1 MSGRGRVG
9 LVPCGLNDPL
19 ALYGI
24 HPMVC
29 RLRSGHTCPVNGPKM
44 NPYGTADEALRISE
58 LRYRRLFETAQDGIL
73 LLDGATGSITDA
85 NPFLLKMLGYS
96 LDDVFGKKLWEIGP
110 FKDIE
115 ESRKAFRILQA
126 DDYIRYE
133 DLPLQAKDGKR
144 VAVEFVSNAYMVD
157 GNRVI
162 QCNIRDITERK
173 GLEDQLRQALKM
185 EAIGRLAGGVA
196 HDFNNMLTVI
206 MGCSELAQQ
215 SECLSA
221 EARELL
227 DQVLAAAHRAETLTR
242 QLLTFSRKKIMQLR
256 IADLNEVVAGF
267 IKMLQRV
274 IGEDVALDVEYSND
288 KALVE
293 VGEGLIEQVL
303 MNLAVNARDAMPN
316 GGRLSIK
323 TGRTNVDQVGVRGQL
338 QESKGDFIWLRVSDT
353 GIGMTELTQTH
364 IFEPFFTTKD
374 VGKGTGMGLSTVY
387 GIVRQHRGWIEVESQ
402 VGTGS
407 VFTIYLPAALD
418 ASAVARTHDP
428 LVSHLQTGDET
439 ILLVEDEP
447 SLRAMTRKLLE
458 HLGYRVYEACDGVAA
473 LSVWEEHRAEIDL
486 LLTDMVMPNGMNG
499 SDLAQKL
506 QAEDPE
512 LHVVLT
518 SGYNSAE
525 PGSVKL
531 SKISL
536 FIRKPYTLDAISRA
550 IRRCLDLRTAGG
562 VESPMAR

>member
-1 MSGRGRVG
+1 
-9 LVPCGLNDPL
+9 
-19 ALYGI
+19 
-24 HPMVC
+24 MVR
-29 RLRSGHTCPVNGPKM
+29 RLRPSHTRFVNSLEA

-96 LDDVFGKKLWEIGP
+96 LEDVLGKKLWEIGS

-133 DLPLQAKDGKR
+133 DLPLQNKNGKR

-162 QCNIRDITERK
+162 QCNIRNITERK
-173 GLEDQLRQALKM
+173 DLEDQLRQAIKM

-206 MGCSELAQQ
+206 MGCSQLAQQ
-215 SECLSA
+215 SDRLSA
-221 EARELL
+221 DTRELL
-227 DQVLAAAHRAETLTR
+227 DQVMAAAHRAEKLTR
-242 QLLTFSRKKIMQLR
+242 QLLTFSRKKILQLR
-256 IADLNEVVAGF
+256 IADLNEVVASF

-274 IGEDVALDVEYSND
+274 IGEDVALEVEYSND

-323 TGRTNVDQVGVRGQL
+323 TGRTNVDQVGVQGQL
-338 QESKGDFIWLRVSDT
+338 QESKRDFIWLRVSDT
-353 GIGMTELTQTH
+353 GFGMTSLIQAH

-387 GIVRQHRGWIEVESQ
+387 GIVRQHRGWIEVASQ

-407 VFTIYLPAALD
+407 VFTIYLPAAID
-418 ASAVARTHDP
+418 ASAVVQTFDP
-428 LVSHLQTGDET
+428 GASQLQTGDET

-447 SLRAMTRKLLE
+447 SLRAMARKLLE
-458 HLGYRVYEACDGVAA
+458 HLGYHVYEASDGVAA
-473 LSVWEEHRAEIDL
+473 LSVWKEHRAEIDL
-486 LLTDMVMPNGMNG
+486 LLTDMVMPNGMTG

-525 PGSVKL
+525 PSSVKL
-531 SKISL
+531 SKSSL
-536 FIRKPYTLDAISRA
+536 FIRKPYTLDAISQT
-550 IRRCLDLRTAGG
+550 IRKCLDLETGRGELAQGHGRGRVITD
-562 VESPMAR
+562 